1 MGRKKQIINT
11 KLKSTRFKQLLPKI
25 RKYFAEGHT
34 YKGVIELLATKHD
47 LELKRGTF
55 NTYMTRYYF
64 LDKKDTLE
72 THEKALEQR
81 EENSATLIPS
91 MQKKTLQ
98 SKNTQQNDDE
108 IIDIDAIAKE
118 IDENYRKK
126 AMTSV
131 SIFSK

>member
-98 SKNTQQNDDE
+98 SENTQQNDDE

>member
-1 MGRKKQIINT
+1 MGRKKQSKNT

-98 SKNTQQNDDE
+98 SENMQQNDDE